1 MSLVQTLAA
10 AACDDSA
17 DQTVRPP
24 AAVRPSVR
32 RHNQLFVNRHRLQRA
47 PWRPPRKTR
56 RSRDDGRSHP
66 VQMHFVFPVKHI
78 CLNPLKKIKNAFIYP
93 TLGTFA

>member
-1 MSLVQTLAA
+1 MLLVQTLAA

-17 DQTVRPP
+17 DQTVRP
-24 AAVRPSVR
+24 SVR
-32 RHNQLFVNRHRLQRA
+32 RHNQLFVIH
-47 PWRPPRKTR
+47 R